1 MRSRWWARHL
11 AVALLAVGA
20 ACGSGAGTPPGI
32 DAICQHH
39 EALAEQYGMLPAEDG
54 SDLADCVKSQERIR
68 RKLGDAAY
76 APYAACQLAANNMVE
91 WMSCDPRPPRTPDPG
106 AP

>member
-11 AVALLAVGA
+11 AVALLALGA
-20 ACGSGAGTPPGI
+20 ACGSGAGTPSGVV
-32 DAICQHH
+32 AICQHY
-39 EALAEQYGMLPAEDG
+39 EALAEQSGMLPATDG
-54 SDLADCVKSQERIR
+54 SDLARCSMTQERIR

-76 APYAACQLAANNMVE
+76 APHAGCLLAANNMVE
-91 WMSCDPRPPRTPDPG
+91 WMSCNPRPPRTPDPG